1 MLASPARWLGSY
13 QPCFRLIGAAPE
25 EFRWADTKPFRAKLY
40 PRRASSSRLPRHLAN
55 QAEVIFPSALFRE
68 SPPGCQR
75 GQRQR
80 PDPWPHRLSLAQP
93 GRCRRRRASARE
105 CPGLSRPGWPGYL
118 REILR
123 QASRRIAGRRWQI
136 CRRAGHWLVILC
148 HVSPLDYRWTCVLAL
163 LSTRTPPGTWRLPSE
178 PMSNQAAPRPGA
190 GTEPAAAGWRTA
202 AGPRR
207 LAGSTARCYRG
218 GIYEAR
224 PTGPAGYRARLGYL
238 IKLIWPFVSRMA
250 QRISSTDA
258 MSLSRACSARSSSV
272 SRSRSILRLI
282 S

>member
-123 QASRRIAGRRWQI
+123 QASMRIAGRRWQI

-190 GTEPAAAGWRTA
+190 GTGAGCSWLAHGSGPAATGRQHRAVLPGRYLRGEAHRACGLPSPAGLLDKA
-202 AGPRR
+202 DLAVR
-207 LAGSTARCYRG
+207 LQD
-218 GIYEAR
+218 
-224 PTGPAGYRARLGYL
+224 GPAD
-238 IKLIWPFVSRMA
+238 IVH
-250 QRISSTDA
+250 
-258 MSLSRACSARSSSV
+258 
-272 SRSRSILRLI
+272 
-282 S
+282 